1 MDGVVSGGLRFGCF
15 AGLVVGDVD
24 GSFEQFAFEHVR
36 VGLLKEPDIRAPIR
50 SLITLELMP
59 AFSAAV
65 RIRVAQIMERDP

>member
-1 MDGVVSGGLRFGCF
+1 MGSFQAASVSVDSPGWLG
-15 AGLVVGDVD
+15 GDVD

-65 RIRVAQIMERDP
+65 HGT